1 MNSGKGLFINI
12 VAVMVV
18 VVKFD
23 VILEFLLLKAMVS
36 IDNFGRFR
44 AMGLS

>member
-18 VVKFD
+18 VVEFD
-23 VILEFLLLKAMVS
+23 VMLELLLLKAMVS
-36 IDNFGRFR
+36 IDNFGRFQ
-44 AMGLS
+44 AMDLS

>member
-18 VVKFD
+18 VVEFD
-23 VILEFLLLKAMVS
+23 VMLELLLLKAMVS
-36 IDNFGRFR
+36 IDNIGRFQ